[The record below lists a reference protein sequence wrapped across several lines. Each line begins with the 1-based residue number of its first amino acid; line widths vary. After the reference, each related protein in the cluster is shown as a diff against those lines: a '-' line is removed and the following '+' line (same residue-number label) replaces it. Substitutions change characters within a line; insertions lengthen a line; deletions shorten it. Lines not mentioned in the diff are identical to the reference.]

1 MSVRVYVSLG
11 SNLER
16 EAMIRGA
23 VAALRELF
31 GEITVSPVYDTVSV
45 GFEGNNFLNLVVG
58 LDTDLE
64 LEILLSSFRDIEDR
78 LGRDRSLP
86 RYGNRLIDLDILT
99 YGQLIVSQKRLKIP
113 RPEILEHAYVLRP
126 LQDIAANESHPE
138 SGESYRSLWRQMAPE
153 APDLR
158 TFELDLAENCG

>member
-1 MSVRVYVSLG
+1 MSVRVYLSLG
-11 SNLER
+11 SNLDR
-16 EAMIRGA
+16 ETMIRGA
-23 VAALRELF
+23 VTALREEF
-31 GEITVSPVYDTVSV
+31 GEIATSPVYDTISV

-64 LEILLSSFRDIEDR
+64 LETLLASFREIEDR

-99 YGQLIVSQKRLKIP
+99 YGDAVISEGRVRIP

-126 LQDIAANESHPE
+126 LQDIAGDSVHPE
-138 SGESYRSLWRQMAPE
+138 NGESFRSLWERMI
-153 APDLR
+153 PDASDLSA
-158 TFELDLAENCG
+158 FELDLTQYRS

>member
-11 SNLER
+11 SNLDR

-23 VAALRELF
+23 VAALRERF
-31 GEITVSPVYDTVSV
+31 GDITVSPVYDTVSV

-58 LDTDLE
+58 LDTSLDIE
-64 LEILLSSFRDIEDR
+64 SVVAKFRDIEDR

-86 RYGNRLIDLDILT
+86 RYGNRLIDLDMLT
-99 YGQLIVSQKRLKIP
+99 YGDTVIAEGRVKIP

-126 LQDIAANESHPE
+126 LQDIAGNESHPGV
-138 SGESYRSLWRQMAPE
+138 GESYRDLWHCMEQSAPNLSE
-153 APDLR
+153 HPVDL
-158 TFELDLAENCG
+158 

>member
-11 SNLER
+11 SNLDR

-23 VAALRELF
+23 VMALRERF
-31 GEITVSPVYDTVSV
+31 GDITVSPVYDTISV

-64 LEILLSSFRDIEDR
+64 LETLLRSFRDIEDR
-78 LGRDRSLP
+78 LGRDRSMP

-99 YGQLIVSQKRLKIP
+99 FGESIVSEGRIRIP
-113 RPEILEHAYVLRP
+113 RPEILGHAYVLKP
-126 LQDIAANESHPE
+126 LRDIAADEIHPE
-138 SGESYRSLWRQMAPE
+138 LGQSYRALWQKMAPK
-153 APDLR
+153 APELQ
-158 TFELDLAENCG
+158 TFTLDLTQDCG